1 LQVLLG
7 PVIEAGESLSAGLDC
22 SSGSIV
28 RLTMPAGWTP
38 ANLTFAISSDGQ
50 GYNDLFT
57 LDGTEV
63 MIPVTPGSAV
73 VLSPLNEY
81 LKAVAWL
88 KLRSGSR
95 SYPVAQAARREFAVA
110 IEPAPAR

>member
-1 LQVLLG
+1 MALQVLLG

-22 SSGSIV
+22 SAGGIV
-28 RLTMPAGWTP
+28 RLTMPASWTP

-50 GYNDLFT
+50 GFNDLFT
-57 LDGTEV
+57 LDGTEI

-81 LKAVAWL
+81 LRAVAWL
-88 KLRSGSR
+88 KVRSGSR
-95 SYPVAQAARREFAVA
+95 LYPVAQAARREFAVA
-110 IEPAPAR
+110 IEAP